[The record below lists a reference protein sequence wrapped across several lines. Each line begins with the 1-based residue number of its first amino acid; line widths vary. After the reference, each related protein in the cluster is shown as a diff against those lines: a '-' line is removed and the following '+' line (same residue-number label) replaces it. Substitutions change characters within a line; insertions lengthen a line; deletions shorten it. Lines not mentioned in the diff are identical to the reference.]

1 MSIYPP
7 MSHVSHYNWRPPLL
21 IPSYPLSQI
30 RVLCPFLLPTTYMEG
45 GSHGDVYLCTAVIF
59 REPYL
64 YGGDILHTCPQR
76 EGIIAHKAGGNMGP
90 LQIQNR
96 VYNIHDSWRL
106 YPRNT
111 MDRRK
116 IEYNG
121 KDNIRGISPLPEDTK
136 DDGKHL
142 KKLLVVSFHVQ
153 LAVWIQ

>member
-1 MSIYPP
+1 M
-7 MSHVSHYNWRPPLL
+7 
-21 IPSYPLSQI
+21 
-30 RVLCPFLLPTTYMEG
+30 PFPTADHIYMEG

-96 VYNIHDSWRL
+96 VYNIHDSRRL

-111 MDRRK
+111 MDWRK

-142 KKLLVVSFHVQ
+142 KKLLVVSFHRRNLQ
-153 LAVWIQ
+153 FGFKKKCLKKGEKYFTLSKLQ